1 MNKSYLLFSIFAL
14 VMYLLLVPPLAQDL
28 QYHQFA
34 DQNTIFWI
42 PNALNV
48 ISNFAFL
55 FVGIIG
61 VCALLKRPNKYCAK
75 CVLPSYQLFFI
86 GLILTSLGSSYYHW
100 DPNNFTLVFDRLAI
114 AISFMALF
122 TALFGELVSLKLAN
136 KMLLPLELLGMAGV
150 IYWGISEH
158 LSYGDMRFYILT
170 QYLPLIL
177 LPIMLIKYK
186 WQYSH
191 QSSCIFILLF
201 YALAKITEVYD
212 QPILELTGEVS
223 GHTIK
228 HLLSALSGYWVY
240 WLLQHRKTI
249 RK

>member
-1 MNKSYLLFSIFAL
+1 MNKKYLILGSLAL
-14 VMYLLLVPPLAQDL
+14 VTFLLLVPPLAQDQ

-34 DQNTIFWI
+34 DQQTMLSI

-48 ISNFAFL
+48 VSNVAF
-55 FVGIIG
+55 FIVGLIG
-61 VCALLKRPNKYCAK
+61 LIALLNQPNKYCDQN
-75 CVLPSYQLFFI
+75 VLPSYQLFFI
-86 GLILTSLGSSYYHW
+86 GLMLTFIGSSYYHLE
-100 DPNNFTLVFDRLAI
+100 PNNFTLVFDRLSI

-136 KMLLPLELLGMAGV
+136 KMLLPLELLGIAGV

-158 LSYGDMRFYILT
+158 LSYGDMRFYLLT

-212 QPILELTGEVS
+212 QPIMELTNGLS

-240 WLLQHRKTI
+240 WLLKNRKI
-249 RK
+249 KLE